1 MKKKNIFNILA
12 GLLLLSV
19 VSCKSKLEDLYLD
32 PDGFTDPTIE
42 GFYSNLQQQLGIFRY
57 SYGEM
62 FHNFNTLNPI
72 LGSGGFQNDGAPSS
86 FSWVHD
92 PYSDAFGKLRSFA
105 AMQQLY
111 NTLPE
116 QDKKDYE
123 IFMWTGAAV
132 KEYIYHQLTD
142 ICGDVPYFKAM
153 QGAELN
159 FTPPFDKQSDIYP
172 AMLASLK
179 EISTNLKG
187 YTLNSSFIQQQFPRN
202 DIYFGGDIT
211 KWRVFINSLRM
222 RLALRLTNVMPQL
235 AKSTIQEV
243 MADDVYAKDRA
254 TTITLVDKQQDRA
267 MELLIFRSLSERMT
281 ARLFVPAN
289 MLNLM
294 RKPGFA
300 DDPRI
305 PVLFQPDKDGNYTA
319 MPTEA
324 PDVTAISGQITTSN
338 LAATFPSF
346 YNRTTF
352 ERNFGMPYQIITSSE
367 IHLLKAEA
375 KLRWADLTIT
385 AADEYRAAIKE
396 SIDIYYEINAL
407 NQDQN
412 YTGFIPA
419 SKATKPSDATINAFL
434 DQKVAEFNAAAGNE
448 KIGLIYDQRYIHY
461 NMLKPYELW
470 ADTRRLMKELGAR
483 VRKAPSNIRMM
494 ERTVYPTSEELNN
507 PANFQ
512 AVKAANNYT
521 TPVWW
526 TGR

>member
-42 GFYSNLQQQLGIFRY
+42 GFYTNLQQQLGIFRY

-92 PYSDAFGKLRSFA
+92 PYSDAFGKLRSYA

-123 IFMWTGAAV
+123 IFMWTGGAV

-222 RLALRLTNVMPQL
+222 RLALRLTNVSPAL

-243 MADDVYAKDRA
+243 LADDVYAKDRA
-254 TTITLVDKQQDRA
+254 TSITLVDKQQDRA

-419 SKATKPSDATINAFL
+419 SKATKPSDAVINTFL
-434 DQKVAEFNAAAGNE
+434 DQKVAEFNTAAGNE

>member
-1 MKKKNIFNILA
+1 MKTKTIFSAFA
-12 GLLLLSV
+12 GFLLLSA
-19 VSCKSKLEDLYLD
+19 VSCQSKLEDLYLD
-32 PDGFTDPTIE
+32 PDGFTSPTIE
-42 GFYSNLQQQLGIFRY
+42 GFYTNTQQQLGIFRY

-62 FHNFNTLNPI
+62 FHDFNTLNPV

-92 PYSDAFGKLRSFA
+92 PYSDAYSKLRSIA
-105 AMQQLY
+105 AMQQVY
-111 NTLPE
+111 NGLSE
-116 QDKKDYE
+116 QDKQDYE
-123 IFMWTGAAV
+123 IFMWTAGAV
-132 KEYIYHQLTD
+132 KEYIFHQLTD
-142 ICGDVPYFKAM
+142 ICGDVPYFNAM
-153 QGAELN
+153 QGVDLN
-159 FTPPFDKQSDIYP
+159 FFPPFDKQSDIYP
-172 AMLASLK
+172 AMLANLK
-179 EISTNLKG
+179 EISTNLNG

-202 DIYFGGDIT
+202 DVYFNGNIT
-211 KWRVFINSLRM
+211 MWRVFINSLRL
-222 RLALRLTNVMPQL
+222 RLALRLTNVMPDL

-243 MADDVYAKDRA
+243 LADGVYAKDRA
-254 TTITLVDKQQDRA
+254 TSITLVDRRQDQA
-267 MELLIFRSLSERMT
+267 MELLIFRSLSERLT

-294 RKPGFA
+294 RRAGFA

-324 PDVTAISGQITTSN
+324 PDVAAIAAQITTTD
-338 LAATFPSF
+338 LAATFPSM

-375 KLRWADLTIT
+375 KLRWPDLTIV

-407 NQDQN
+407 NTN
-412 YTGFIPA
+412 TTYNGYIPG
-419 SKATKPSDATINAFL
+419 SKAVKPSDADINTFL
-434 DQKVAEFNAAAGNE
+434 GQKTAEFNAAAGAE

-507 PANFQ
+507 PTNFQ